1 MPGGAQEADSGREAA
16 TKTCGEEK
24 RKQEKQMTTY
34 FRRMAA
40 GIGLAVAVT
49 AGATTAQAGGTLTLG
64 MTASDIPTSTGAPN
78 QGGEGIRWMGF
89 TSMTRSCTGT

>member
-1 MPGGAQEADSGREAA
+1 
-16 TKTCGEEK
+16 
-24 RKQEKQMTTY
+24 MTTY